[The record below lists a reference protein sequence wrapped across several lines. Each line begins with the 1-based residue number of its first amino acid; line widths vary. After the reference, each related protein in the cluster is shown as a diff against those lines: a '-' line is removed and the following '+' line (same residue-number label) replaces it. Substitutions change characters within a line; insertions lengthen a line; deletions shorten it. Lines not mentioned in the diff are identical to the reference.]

1 MRAIESL
8 NMSTQENQRM
18 SPECVALSLV
28 REPRLWYVKYLDAQ
42 SNPAGFWLCCQ
53 RIENLT
59 ENDSL
64 QPWA

>member
-1 MRAIESL
+1 MRAIEL

-28 REPRLWYVKYLDAQ
+28 REPRLWYVKYLERG
-42 SNPAGFWLCCQ
+42 NPAGFWLCCQ
-53 RIENLT
+53 RIKSST